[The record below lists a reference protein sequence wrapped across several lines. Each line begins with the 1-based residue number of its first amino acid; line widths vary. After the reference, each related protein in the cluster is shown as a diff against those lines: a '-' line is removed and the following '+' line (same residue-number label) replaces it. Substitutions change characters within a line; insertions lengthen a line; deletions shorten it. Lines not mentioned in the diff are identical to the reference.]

1 HWCKQ
6 LVGAAIDCLLD
17 KPMLKTNAPSHLFT
31 AINEQ
36 ADESRYVLHVLNY
49 IPQLKSEQ
57 IEIVEDIIPLHD
69 VSITLNLPRKIT
81 KALCVPEGVELD
93 VSDTE
98 AGQVLNLSKLGN
110 KQVIELSY

>member
-1 HWCKQ
+1 MTKQ
-6 LVGAAIDCLLD
+6 KI
-17 KPMLKTNAPSHLFT
+17 
-31 AINEQ
+31 E
-36 ADESRYVLHVLNY
+36 
-49 IPQLKSEQ
+49 KSATSK